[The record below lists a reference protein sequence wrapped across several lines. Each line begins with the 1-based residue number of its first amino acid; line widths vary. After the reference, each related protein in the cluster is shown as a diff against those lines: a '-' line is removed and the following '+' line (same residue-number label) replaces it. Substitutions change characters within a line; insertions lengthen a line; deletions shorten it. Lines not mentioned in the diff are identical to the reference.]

1 MNEIVIRF
9 LLAGDKFMPDM
20 HLRITYSGCG
30 KFTKSKESIQKFKE
44 KNIHE
49 IFLQII
55 YIKLVFNVAWLMEV

>member
-9 LLAGDKFMPDM
+9 LLAGDTFMPEM
-20 HLRITYSGCG
+20 HLRFTYSACG

>member
-9 LLAGDKFMPDM
+9 LLAGDTFMPEM
-20 HLRITYSGCG
+20 HLRFTYSACG

-55 YIKLVFNVAWLMEV
+55 